1 MQHLLQAMTAQLSAS
16 WDRRHEIVRRFR
28 EDDRGS
34 ITVEAVLWIAGLSV
48 LALTVGTIIYGLV
61 IAKAN
66 SIHL

>member
-1 MQHLLQAMTAQLSAS
+1 MQQLLQTLTAHLSAS
-16 WDRRHEIVRRFR
+16 WARRHEIARRLR